1 MGSVAINYLYY
12 KIFFLKRN
20 NQVTFYSSWIGNCPN
35 CRLEITTDI
44 LFVNKP
50 LFIFIEAD
58 KNPRESMLIGDYP
71 DQIVIDN
78 YLFFFYAVQ

>member
-1 MGSVAINYLYY
+1 MANNYLYY
-12 KIFFLKRN
+12 KISFLKRN

-78 YLFFFYAVQ
+78 YFFFFFFYAVQ